1 MARYRIMA
9 KDVVNGT
16 RIVHQSL
23 AGDSGTTKE
32 IAQDTADALAEVQSK
47 RTRRKWVGVIE
58 LIPEKE

>member
-1 MARYRIMA
+1 MARYRIIA

-58 LIPEKE
+58 LIPEKN